1 MLQQY
6 GRPSGGYDIGG
17 AAGLDFGGGGPS
29 GGDLRATSA
38 GSAFGGGMSQGF
50 QPVRMQHV
58 MASDL
63 RIDCL
68 ASTIRISR
76 MRHVWGN
83 MSGSFGYG
91 PLHGSAMQAL
101 GLTVPHFTHGVVW
114 TQLSP

>member
-1 MLQQY
+1 MHTHLQAISSMLQQY

-58 MASDL
+58 TDADL
-63 RIDCL
+63 HVD
-68 ASTIRISR
+68 SEFSKVVIRFSCT
-76 MRHVWGN
+76 RHV
-83 MSGSFGYG
+83 
-91 PLHGSAMQAL
+91 
-101 GLTVPHFTHGVVW
+101 
-114 TQLSP
+114 